1 MKIRVIVNPRAGSGK
16 ASAVA
21 GAVAAEL
28 TQRGADFDL
37 RETRGPGDAGTQ
49 VASAYKDGKTL
60 ALLVGGDGTVN
71 EAVQAFV
78 DESGQPVA
86 GPELGL
92 ISAGTGGDFP
102 RTFGRSDLETAIERI
117 LHRPA
122 RRIDHGVIRCRS
134 FDGTER
140 IHAFANIASFGITGL
155 VDRTVNR
162 SPKWIGGRAAFLG
175 GTLVAAAKYRC
186 APLRVFVDDE
196 LWLTG
201 PCYTV
206 AAANGQYFGAGM
218 RIAPDAD
225 PSDGLLDFIALT
237 DPRARRMLELLPKV
251 FSGAH
256 IDQPGVQVKRGTQL
270 RAELLRDD
278 DPVYVDSDGENPG
291 TLPFEAWIAPGGIM
305 LRI

>member
-122 RRIDHGVIRCRS
+122 RRIDHGVLRCRS
-134 FDGTER
+134 LDGTEH
-140 IHAFANIASFGITGL
+140 IQAFANIASFGSTGL
-155 VDRTVNR
+155 VDRTGNR
-162 SPKWIGGRAAFLG
+162 STKWSGGRAAFLG
-175 GTLVAAAKYRC
+175 GTLGAAAKYRC
-186 APLRVFVDDE
+186 APLRVFVDD
-196 LWLTG
+196 
-201 PCYTV
+201 
-206 AAANGQYFGAGM
+206 
-218 RIAPDAD
+218 
-225 PSDGLLDFIALT
+225 
-237 DPRARRMLELLPKV
+237 
-251 FSGAH
+251 
-256 IDQPGVQVKRGTQL
+256 
-270 RAELLRDD
+270 
-278 DPVYVDSDGENPG
+278 
-291 TLPFEAWIAPGGIM
+291 
-305 LRI
+305 

>member
-122 RRIDHGVIRCRS
+122 RRIDHGVLRCRS

-237 DPRARRMLELLPKV
+237 DPRARRI
-251 FSGAH
+251 SG
-256 IDQPGVQVKRGTQL
+256 G
-270 RAELLRDD
+270 RAQALSGPARASGGPDLCR
-278 DPVYVDSDGENPG
+278 VAGDGR
-291 TLPFEAWIAPGGIM
+291 L
-305 LRI
+305 